1 VIPSFSD
8 DSGLPIL
15 TDGPYSPPRQPSA
28 PSSEESLIDSYIRDV
43 PDFPKKGILFK
54 DITPLLQSP
63 KGLEQT
69 IQGMAKAVDPK
80 SFDLVCGIESRGF
93 IFGTALAHHLK
104 KGFVP
109 IRKPGKLPWKT
120 ASESYELEYGTDR
133 IEIHVDAAKPGQG
146 VLMVDDLL
154 ATGGTMEA
162 ALRLVR
168 RIGGKPVGCSFVIEL
183 GFLAGRKRLGDLP
196 VHSLIQF

>member
-1 VIPSFSD
+1 
-8 DSGLPIL
+8 
-15 TDGPYSPPRQPSA
+15 
-28 PSSEESLIDSYIRDV
+28 LIEQYIRDV

-63 KGLEQT
+63 KGLQT
-69 IQGMAKAVDPK
+69 TIAAMAQSVDPK

-93 IFGTALAHHLK
+93 IFGTALAHHLG

-120 ASESYELEYGTDR
+120 ASESYQLEYGKDT
-133 IEIHVDAAKPGQG
+133 IEIHVDAAKQGQG

-168 RIGGKPVGCSFVIEL
+168 RIGGHPVACSFVIEL
-183 GFLAGRKRLGDLP
+183 GFLNGRERLGDIP
-196 VHSLIQF
+196 VHSLMTV

>member
-1 VIPSFSD
+1 LIESF
-8 DSGLPIL
+8 
-15 TDGPYSPPRQPSA
+15 
-28 PSSEESLIDSYIRDV
+28 IRDV

-69 IQGMAKAVDPK
+69 IAQMAKAVDPK

-93 IFGTALAHHLK
+93 IFGTALAHHLQ

-120 ASESYELEYGTDR
+120 ASESYQLEYGTDR

-168 RIGGKPVGCSFVIEL
+168 RIGGKPIGCSFVIEL
-183 GFLAGRKRLGDLP
+183 DFLDGRKRLGDIP
-196 VHSLIQF
+196 VHSLIRF